1 MGLESKISNSWVNW
15 VNSKSTN
22 TEDSTY
28 LNMNKIW
35 TKNTCLTYG
44 EGKDYYRAPECYIPS
59 SQTCPGL
66 RVQAWLPGSDIT
78 YVYFPCLDKPIY
90 VPKYNILLYLYI
102 YMIHIYIYMYAY
114 VCMYMY
120 MYMHTY
126 MYVGMYIDIYIYRCV
141 CLCICICICKYIYRC
156 ICVYIYIC
164 ICVYIYIYI
173 CMYVYVYMYVC
184 MYVCVC
190 MYVV

>member
-102 YMIHIYIYMYAY
+102 YIWY
-114 VCMYMY
+114 
-120 MYMHTY
+120 T
-126 MYVGMYIDIYIYRCV
+126 
-141 CLCICICICKYIYRC
+141 
-156 ICVYIYIC
+156 YIYIC
-164 ICVYIYIYI
+164 ICI
-173 CMYVYVYMYVC
+173 CMYVYVYVYAYVYVC
-184 MYVCVC
+184 RYVYRYIYIDVCVFVY
-190 MYVV
+190 MYM